1 MLRFSLFVG
10 GAKVVN
16 PTQTISF
23 KELINVYNSTQT
35 KELSSKLRSCT
46 NEIEKKE
53 LKNKQ
58 TFFTP
63 YGVFSY
69 RNNKGITSHN
79 SSLIAFDF
87 DKLEQ
92 HQAEDLKQKFE
103 NLDCCLF
110 TSISGSLKGVK
121 AMILINDTIQ
131 PNERYNVLKYNA
143 NAIIS
148 KLGLDDYKDYLDLRQ
163 FVLSQPM
170 YISYDDSLYYNE
182 TAVCLELELETPIEE
197 KPQTAVAPIDLNIA
211 DKSNVYKYVQTA
223 TNKLIGFYNNH
234 TGARHSEIARAK
246 GIAGLIKAYH
256 LHDIETEIYNAI
268 ETAVIGMYGNY
279 KDAVNGNAIVSLKKA
294 WSDAT
299 EVRSATLDKI
309 IEDNKN
315 ITLYYKRYTKISEK
329 SIKVLTDKDIVLIL
343 PISQISEMTDKYL
356 TAPKWILK

>member
-1 MLRFSLFVG
+1 VG

-23 KELINVYNSTQT
+23 RELINVYNSSQT

-46 NEIEKKE
+46 DEIEKKE

-63 YGVFSY
+63 YGIFSY

-79 SSLIAFDF
+79 TNLIAFDF

-92 HQAEDLKQKFE
+92 EQAQDLKRKFQS
-103 NLDCCLF
+103 LDCCLF
-110 TSISGSLKGVK
+110 ASISGSLKGVK
-121 AMILINDTIQ
+121 AMILINDAIR
-131 PNERYNVLKYNA
+131 PDERYNVLKHNA
-143 NAIIS
+143 DAIIS
-148 KLGLDDYKDYLDLRQ
+148 KLGLNDYKNYLDLRQ

-170 YISYDDSLYYNE
+170 YISYDNSLYYNE
-182 TAVCLELELETPIEE
+182 NAICLKLELKTPIEE
-197 KPQTAVAPIDLNIA
+197 KPQINVAPIDLNITY
-211 DKSNVYKYVQTA
+211 KSNVYKYVQKA
-223 TNKLIGFYNNH
+223 TNKLIDFYNNH
-234 TGARHSEIARAK
+234 KGARHSEIARAK
-246 GIAGLIKAYH
+246 GIAGLIKAYN

-268 ETAVIGMYGNY
+268 ESAVIGMYGTY

-299 EVRSATLDKI
+299 EVRSSTLDKI
-309 IEDNKN
+309 IEDNKT

-329 SIKVLTDKDIVLIL
+329 SIKVLTDKDTVLIL